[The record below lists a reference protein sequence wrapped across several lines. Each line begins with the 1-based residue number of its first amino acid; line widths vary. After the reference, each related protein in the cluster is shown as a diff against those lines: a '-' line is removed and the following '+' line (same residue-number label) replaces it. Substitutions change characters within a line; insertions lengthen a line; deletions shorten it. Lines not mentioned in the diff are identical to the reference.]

1 VQSIDNRLDPDPQWP
16 DAYTAK
22 PARHSPGICV
32 SAPAELVVTTV
43 ASRQSDTYVTC
54 EKCDRLFKAGRFKDG
69 SIPTECPTCRV
80 GVDPEGQ
87 SISIDTES
95 RF

>member
-1 VQSIDNRLDPDPQWP
+1 MAGCVHCETRPTFP
-16 DAYTAK
+16 
-22 PARHSPGICV
+22 RHPHVG
-32 SAPAELVVTTV
+32 PAELVVTTV

-69 SIPTECPTCRV
+69 SIPTACPTCRV
-80 GVDPEGQ
+80 GVDPAGQ

>member
-1 VQSIDNRLDPDPQWP
+1 MRTLPNSPDIP
-16 DAYTAK
+16 
-22 PARHSPGICV
+22 PGICM
-32 SAPAELVVTTV
+32 SAPQELVVTTM

-54 EKCDRLFKAGRFKDG
+54 DKCERLFKAGRFKDG
-69 SIPTECPTCRV
+69 SIPTSCPTCRV

>member
-1 VQSIDNRLDPDPQWP
+1 
-16 DAYTAK
+16 
-22 PARHSPGICV
+22 
-32 SAPAELVVTTV
+32 VVTTV